1 MFYLPIYVNNRC
13 MHVLHLQEE
22 NNNLQSSSLC
32 LHSFIM
38 RATNDYE
45 VISFPSDNAQLI
57 CDDAEN
63 VALSAMSFTL
73 SKLDNSPYEKQYP
86 GINCYQLLINTEKGT
101 NKSLVNNLVKDM
113 YLDGTTNGTH
123 ENKDHLK
130 IEATSQFKDNVYI
143 LQVKYTHNHTKHDM
157 QEPID
162 YIAAIRVYTYR
173 NGDETI
179 SAILDFGSE
188 ASQVYFEGD
197 NGGLNLRE
205 AFCNLTGYD
214 NKKGY
219 WQGRPDDDNEHQT
232 LYKSIYH
239 IHTQPGPTYFG
250 DLPMNNHQQT
260 FIQSLLPVDHQNFDN
275 LVLLPNLKLIELLN
289 YDINSTDVIFGKK
302 VDTKTGV
309 DTFDTNIINRERDS
323 LGTQEL
329 RDGIL
334 RQILCNFLAV
344 IMNRKR
350 SNGDRSQCLYFT
362 LLVPNVYHQKKVAK
376 IIDGLYQ
383 DFDILCHR
391 YQDRF
396 ACYRCIEIQTI
407 SESDASYLGVPI
419 ERGDSAEKKGAHVLI
434 IDAGKGTTDFSLLHQ
449 VGADLSHYES
459 IYRSGIPASGHV
471 LTYAFYE
478 VLKKHFINIGCGETF
493 ERLIREAFNG
503 QNKQYLLTLTT
514 LLEKQKLNYVKFKDN
529 KYDSRLDESAKKV
542 NNWGALKS
550 YLDILNKQEVLL
562 PGTEEIVTAKVLAMV
577 KLLDTSIIQYTK
589 KNEIKLLKVYLSGRA
604 FRFEPFRQAVV
615 NALIDNKLITNP
627 GQIVFNSDTAKN
639 ACLVGGINYS
649 THAQTV
655 NRQSSMLSVPTMF
668 AVRDPRFKRVHN
680 FFRMNKPER
689 AQVDFDFF
697 YKGLCSSS
705 LTNVE
710 IDICGR
716 IYQKG
721 HDTDT
726 HFHLYFIGDG
736 YLLKYGDK
744 KNAQSKILPE
754 SAMNYSCDYALLQ
767 QLTLESLFPFDLK
780 SMGYD
785 YKDEISQIVEHTTM
799 GESITQGNID
809 NNDTNTN
816 SNNQGDITPPS
827 YDD

>member
-1 MFYLPIYVNNRC
+1 

-197 NGGLNLRE
+197 NGELNLRE

-219 WQGRPDDDNEHQT
+219 WQGRPDDDNELQT

-419 ERGDSAEKKGAHVLI
+419 ERGNSAEKKGAHVLI

-627 GQIVFNSDTAKN
+627 GQIVFNSDKAKN